1 MNGKLI
7 VLEGTDAS
15 GKSTQFERLCH
26 WLEQRG
32 IAYKK
37 LRFPRY
43 QEESS
48 VLIRMYLNG
57 EFGKHPEDVSAYA
70 ASTFFA
76 VDRYASYR
84 KEWKDYYEAG
94 GLVLADRYTTS
105 NAIHQASKLPPEEQN
120 DYLDWLFDFEYRI
133 MGIPAPDKVF
143 FLDMPTDAVQ
153 ELLLHRQGKQI
164 DIHEN
169 DIPYLCRCYA
179 TASLL
184 ADRFG
189 WHRIRCTE
197 NRSIRSIEDI
207 ASELIQQ
214 VSSLL
219 DANVL

>member
-1 MNGKLI
+1 MSGRLI

-15 GKSTQFERLCH
+15 GKSTQFLRLCS
-26 WLEQRG
+26 WMEQQKMEYRR
-32 IAYKK
+32 
-37 LRFPRY
+37 LVFPRY

-48 VLIRMYLNG
+48 ALIRMYLNG

-76 VDRYASYR
+76 VDRFASYR
-84 KEWKDYYEAG
+84 KDWKDYYEAG

-105 NAIHQASKLPPEEQN
+105 NAIHQTSKLADAEQE
-120 DYLDWLFDFEYRI
+120 DYLNWLFDFEYRI
-133 MGIPAPDKVF
+133 MGIPKPDAVF
-143 FLDMPTDAVQ
+143 FLDMPTEAAK

-169 DIPYLCRCYA
+169 DIAYLRKCYE

-189 WHRIRCTE
+189 WHRICCTE
-197 NRSIRSIEDI
+197 GEKIRSVEEIS
-207 ASELIQQ
+207 SELIQK
-214 VSSLL
+214 VC
-219 DANVL
+219 AVLH